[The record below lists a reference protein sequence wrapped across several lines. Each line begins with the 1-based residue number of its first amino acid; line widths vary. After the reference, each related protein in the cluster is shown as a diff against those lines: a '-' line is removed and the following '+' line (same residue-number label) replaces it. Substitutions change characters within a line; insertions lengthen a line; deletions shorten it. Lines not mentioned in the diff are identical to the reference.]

1 MEISGGFQ
9 LLLLLLL
16 FHDRQVTVAGKP
28 GGLASE
34 RTLPLSTGFITLG
47 FYVLRFPLLQFNSN
61 HHEKKHHHLL
71 LHQVFAFL
79 LLPTRDDSNDKIT
92 VFSSRMGPLVRYS
105 FVHNL
110 HFLPVKWGWC
120 AGTEKLTFTSYYIY
134 YSTWLEPHSRTVFR
148 FELKG
153 SPLSLSLSPSFSPF
167 LDYYY
172 SWLLGH
178 WRKRCWWGS
187 IWRLIYAWM

>member
-92 VFSSRMGPLVRYS
+92 VFSSRMG
-105 FVHNL
+105 
-110 HFLPVKWGWC
+110 
-120 AGTEKLTFTSYYIY
+120 AIA
-134 YSTWLEPHSRTVFR
+134 
-148 FELKG
+148 
-153 SPLSLSLSPSFSPF
+153 
-167 LDYYY
+167 
-172 SWLLGH
+172 
-178 WRKRCWWGS
+178 S
-187 IWRLIYAWM
+187 IFFCP